1 MSRQD
6 QAVIIEDAALRE
18 HVCHAIPMLIELGQI
33 SLRALRGELEGRIG
47 ASLISWRSHLK
58 ALALQVATAFLEGVK
73 LEQLPADRL
82 AAIRDPFVGVWQ
94 CFSDVSGV
102 GTSKFPCNSRGH
114 FLFTTVHDS
123 VRTSGNALDGLQ
135 GSHGFADGVQA
146 RLHDGMQNFVKT
158 VTDMTATVEVED
170 VWCVQGKGTSNGGQ
184 VDVTI
189 FPKSFAEASRQ
200 GSDVVMTK
208 KFHCQTKV
216 CIPGAVTSMR
226 ACTKKKGT
234 KKPVSAKF
242 TAKDP
247 RVLIDR
253 GKCSISQFGQGPEN
267 VLCKCQNDEI

>member
-1 MSRQD
+1 MSHQD

-18 HVCHAIPMLIELGQI
+18 HICHAIPILMEHGQI

-47 ASLISWRSHLK
+47 ASLLSWRSHLK
-58 ALALQVATAFLEGVK
+58 ALALLVATAFLEGVK

-102 GTSKFPCNSRGH
+102 GTSKFPCNSRGQ
-114 FLFTTVHDS
+114 FLFTEVHDL

-170 VWCVQGKGTSNGGQ
+170 MWCVQGRAQATEAKWMSPS
-184 VDVTI
+184 
-189 FPKSFAEASRQ
+189 FPSPSPNPVGREAMS
-200 GSDVVMTK
+200 S
-208 KFHCQTKV
+208 
-216 CIPGAVTSMR
+216 
-226 ACTKKKGT
+226 
-234 KKPVSAKF
+234 
-242 TAKDP
+242 
-247 RVLIDR
+247 
-253 GKCSISQFGQGPEN
+253 
-267 VLCKCQNDEI
+267 